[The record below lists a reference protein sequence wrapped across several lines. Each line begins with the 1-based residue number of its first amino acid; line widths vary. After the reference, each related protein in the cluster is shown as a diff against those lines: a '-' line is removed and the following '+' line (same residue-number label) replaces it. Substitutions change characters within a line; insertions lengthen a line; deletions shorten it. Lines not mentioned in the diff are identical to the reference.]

1 MLATVLVWV
10 PAAHATPTS
19 ELQAINALF
28 KQGQYT
34 QALEQDD
41 AYIKQNPKDAQAR
54 FVKGLILTQQNKT
67 SEAIAVFTGLTEDF
81 PELPEPYNN
90 LAVLYATQGDYDK
103 ARNALEMAVHIQPG
117 YAVAHANLGDLYA
130 KMAAIAYRKAIQ
142 FDPNNTHLHMKLS
155 LIDEIFKPNAN
166 PCTGNTD
173 RSSPVNNM
181 VPTTKPAPIPAVMP
195 AAQSITTPTEPVQK
209 TTF

>member
-10 PAAHATPTS
+10 PMARATQTS
-19 ELQAINALF
+19 GLQAINALF
-28 KQGQYT
+28 KQGQYA

-54 FVKGLILTQQNKT
+54 FVKGLILTQLKKT

-90 LAVLYATQGDYDK
+90 LAVLYAGQGDYDK

-130 KMAAIAYRKAIQ
+130 KMAAIAYHEAMQ
-142 FDPNNTHLHMKLS
+142 LDPNNPHLHMKLS
-155 LIDEIFKPNAN
+155 LINEIFMPNATLC
-166 PCTGNTD
+166 PGNTD
-173 RSSPVNNM
+173 RSPAVNNLM
-181 VPTTKPAPIPAVMP
+181 PTTKPAPIPAVMP
-195 AAQSITTPTEPVQK
+195 ATQPITTPVKSIQK